1 MPGVTIRPVER
12 PRDDTAFVEFLS
24 SNGFPFH
31 VQPRPSAEEARN
43 RLTSGIVDGP
53 GAFGC
58 WVLADGEAV
67 GIVTL
72 EDLEDD
78 TALIDLRLAEG
89 ARGRGI
95 GTAALPAIVAEV
107 FGRFPSVRKLEGQTR
122 EDNVTM
128 RRAFRRAGWVK
139 EAHYREGWPVTGGD
153 PLASVAY
160 AILRSDVQSG
170 TTTPVPWDDEP

>member
-1 MPGVTIRPVER
+1 MPEVTIRPVER
-12 PRDDTAFVEFLS
+12 PRDDDAFVEFLS
-24 SNGFPFH
+24 AHEFPFH
-31 VQPRPSAEEARN
+31 MQPRPSAEEARR

-58 WVLADGEAV
+58 WVLADGEVA

-78 TALIDLRLAEG
+78 TALIDLRLAED

-95 GTAALPAIVAEV
+95 GTAVLPVIVTEV

-122 EDNVTM
+122 EDNVAM

-139 EAHYREGWPVTGGD
+139 EAYYREGWPVAGGD

-160 AILRSDVQSG
+160 AILRSDWRSG